1 MLVFQQM
8 RTFMLDDLEI
18 WCQPMDNYAEQIEAL
33 RAEPLENIET
43 NWRGLTGTV
52 DLSKDKIMCFGI
64 PYEAGWSVYV
74 DDEKR
79 ELMQANI
86 GLMAVELEAGHHDIE
101 LKYWTPGL
109 TAGIIMSLAGVLAVC
124 GIVIFERKNKF
135 KTTKRAR

>member
-1 MLVFQQM
+1 M
-8 RTFMLDDLEI
+8 
-18 WCQPMDNYAEQIEAL
+18 
-33 RAEPLENIET
+33 
-43 NWRGLTGTV
+43 
-52 DLSKDKIMCFGI
+52 
-64 PYEAGWSVYV
+64 